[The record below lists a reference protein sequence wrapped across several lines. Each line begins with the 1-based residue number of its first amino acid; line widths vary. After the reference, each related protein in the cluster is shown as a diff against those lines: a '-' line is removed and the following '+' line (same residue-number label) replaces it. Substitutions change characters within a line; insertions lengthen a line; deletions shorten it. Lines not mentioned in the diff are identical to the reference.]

1 MIIAGVD
8 PGSRVTGYG
17 IIKVTGNHFQCL
29 DYGAISTTGRG
40 DPSDLKD
47 RLLKIFNALSEV
59 LTKYTPEYLVVESVF
74 YARNVHSSL
83 LLGHV
88 RGIILLA
95 AAQANLPVVEYS
107 PLEVKKAV
115 TGYGRAGKEQVQAM
129 VKTLLNLE
137 SVPQPH
143 DASDALALALCQGFG
158 GARSSKR
165 GTRWSESDLKQILG
179 RDPC

>member
-17 IIKVTGNHFQCL
+17 VIKVTGNRFQCL
-29 DYGAISTTGRG
+29 DYGTVSTTGRS
-40 DPSDLKD
+40 DPPELKD
-47 RLLKIFNALSEV
+47 RLNKIFMSLSDVFE
-59 LTKYTPEYLVVESVF
+59 KYSPEFLVVESVF
-74 YARNVHSSL
+74 YSRNVHSSL

-88 RGIILLA
+88 RGVILLA
-95 AAQANLPVVEYS
+95 AARANLSVVEYS

-115 TGYGRAGKEQVQAM
+115 TGYGRADKAQVQSM

-137 SVPQPH
+137 RVPEPN
-143 DASDALALALCQGFG
+143 DAADALALALCQGFG
-158 GARSSKR
+158 GTRSSKR
-165 GTRWSESDLKQILG
+165 GKRWSEADLKQVLR